1 MQCLIQCLA
10 VSCCL
15 FLSHSEIFPIQAKQ
29 LLFSRVVGQRQM
41 NRGEGLRAIASQT
54 LSFLNC
60 RSCWRDSQHP
70 VPCII
75 TNHAVQKYSV
85 FHHHRCLEI
94 FFCNGTSDAVC
105 AFVARWS
112 CKWDVSQPRWS
123 TGKHVSV
130 FESMSL
136 CICVFVYSHIYVFL
150 YLCIFVYGLFLGHTY
165 HLPAPAFT
173 KSWKTYVSP
182 RR

>member
-1 MQCLIQCLA
+1 MRLPVKLY
-10 VSCCL
+10 
-15 FLSHSEIFPIQAKQ
+15 P
-29 LLFSRVVGQRQM
+29 FSIV
-41 NRGEGLRAIASQT
+41 A
-54 LSFLNC
+54 

-75 TNHAVQKYSV
+75 TKPRCTVVQCVSSSSV
-85 FHHHRCLEI
+85 I

-165 HLPAPAFT
+165 HLPAPVFT

>member
-1 MQCLIQCLA
+1 MSNSVSCCLVFLESRFLVVLLEKLSVSYMKDSLQCLIQCLA

-15 FLSHSEIFPIQAKQ
+15 FLSHSEILPIQAKQ

-60 RSCWRDSQHP
+60 RSCWQDSQHP

-75 TNHAVQKYSV
+75 TNNAVQKYSV

-105 AFVARWS
+105 
-112 CKWDVSQPRWS
+112 
-123 TGKHVSV
+123 GKVV
-130 FESMSL
+130 
-136 CICVFVYSHIYVFL
+136 V
-150 YLCIFVYGLFLGHTY
+150 
-165 HLPAPAFT
+165 
-173 KSWKTYVSP
+173 
-182 RR
+182 

>member
-1 MQCLIQCLA
+1 MRLPVKLYPFSIVEAAGGIHNTLCP
-10 VSCCL
+10 VS
-15 FLSHSEIFPIQAKQ
+15 
-29 LLFSRVVGQRQM
+29 
-41 NRGEGLRAIASQT
+41 SQ
-54 LSFLNC
+54 
-60 RSCWRDSQHP
+60 
-70 VPCII
+70 
-75 TNHAVQKYSV
+75 NHAVQLYSV

-165 HLPAPAFT
+165 HLPAPVFT